1 MKKTKYV
8 DLDMSTLKEGV
19 RNQLTSKA
27 QHVVNNL
34 GPTVA
39 QNITEAY
46 TDQPYVINPT
56 VKYYTRNDVK
66 RMLSSW
72 ETPNADDFTGSYS
85 ANMDNPA
92 HRSSE
97 GIAKLDGEEPVTP
110 EDADKTIEI
119 DTEGEESDR
128 ERTLRLLKS
137 MYQLEEGADV
147 KTVEVDPEDGDDY
160 DESEYKAALVKAHKD
175 GESISI
181 ELDDDSEIDI
191 DPDTIKKI
199 LDSDELFHKT
209 IKNMGSIDSFTKALG
224 IGLNEAEE
232 LEESVEE
239 EIELPE
245 SLLEMYN
252 YLESIQA
259 DALYD
264 MHDDMFAESTINLDK
279 LAKSIQASGGSNRN
293 RQERGKIALVNR
305 IRGGKLQMR
314 KAVSNKKGY
323 KIKNGQA
330 VRMMPAEI
338 KKRKISAR
346 VASKKRRNQMSQI
359 NRKRGISLNIRNS
372 RLG

>member
-8 DLDMSTLKEGV
+8 ELDMRTLKEGV
-19 RNQLTSKA
+19 RSQLTAKA

-34 GPTVA
+34 GPTVS
-39 QNITEAY
+39 QHISEAY
-46 TDQPYVINPT
+46 TDQPYVTNPT

-66 RMLSSW
+66 RMLSNW
-72 ETPNADDFTGSYS
+72 ETPNVDDHAGSYS
-85 ANMDNPA
+85 ANMDNPV

-97 GIAKLDGEEPVTP
+97 GIAKLDGDEPVTP

-119 DTEGEESDR
+119 DSEDEESDR
-128 ERTLRLLKS
+128 ERTLRMLKS
-137 MYQLEEGADV
+137 MYHLEEGADV
-147 KTVEVDPEDGDDY
+147 KTVEVDPTDDDDF

-175 GESISI
+175 GESVSI
-181 ELDDDSEIDI
+181 ELDDDTEVDI
-191 DPDTIKKI
+191 DPEIIKKI

-209 IKNMGSIDSFTKALG
+209 IENMHSIDAFTKALG
-224 IGLNEAEE
+224 VGLEDDEE
-232 LEESVEE
+232 LDESYEP

-252 YLESIQA
+252 YLDSIQV

-264 MHDDMFAESTINLDK
+264 MHEDMFTEASINLDK
-279 LAKSIQASGGSNRN
+279 LAKQLQSSSGNNKN
-293 RQERGKIALVNR
+293 RQSRGKIALVNR

-330 VRMMPAEI
+330 VRMKPAEI
-338 KKRKISAR
+338 KKRKLSAR
-346 VASKKRRNQMSQI
+346 IASKKRRNKMSQI
-359 NRKRGISLNIRNS
+359 NRKRGISLNIRNR